1 MPLYT
6 VKNLKTN
13 EKWDINCPYDELQS
27 ILDENSDIVKVLST
41 PAFVSSTQS
50 HANSNTSD
58 GWKEHLGRIKKASGR
73 NNTIKL

>member
-1 MPLYT
+1 MPTYT
-6 VKNLKTN
+6 LK
-13 EKWDINCPYDELQS
+13 DIKTQEEHDVNCSYEELQQMIDS
-27 ILDENSDIVKVLST
+27 QPNLIKVLST
-41 PAFVSSTQS
+41 PGFVSSTQS

>member
-1 MPLYT
+1 MSKKKKEKISEAESDTQQMIDSQP
-6 VKNLKTN
+6 NL
-13 EKWDINCPYDELQS
+13 I
-27 ILDENSDIVKVLST
+27 KVLAT
-41 PAFVSSTQS
+41 PGFVSSTQS